1 MSDIVSW
8 GVGGREMGV
17 GGRYLNTEPIA
28 MNFRMGFLFHS
39 LSVLGT
45 VGVAGR
51 PLVGVGG
58 REIGV
63 GGCYHNTELISMKY
77 CMGLLF
83 HSLSVLNV

>member
-1 MSDIVSW
+1 
-8 GVGGREMGV
+8 MGV
-17 GGRYLNTEPIA
+17 GDLYHTTEPIS
-28 MNFRMGFLFHS
+28 MKFCMGLLFHS

-51 PLVGVGG
+51 PEVGVGG
-58 REIGV
+58 REMGV
-63 GGCYHNTELISMKY
+63 SGCYFTAEPISMKF